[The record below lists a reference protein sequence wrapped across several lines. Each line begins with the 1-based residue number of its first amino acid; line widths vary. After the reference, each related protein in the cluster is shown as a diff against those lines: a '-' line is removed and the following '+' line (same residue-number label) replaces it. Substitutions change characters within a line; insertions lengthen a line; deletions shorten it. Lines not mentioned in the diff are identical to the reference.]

1 MTAPRKPSAKAQRS
15 AARLAAVQA
24 LYQIASTGVPV
35 ETVIGEFAQHRF
47 ESEIDGERLVPP
59 DPELFAAI
67 VRGVRERDDDLTSMV
82 AGALDRNWSAERL
95 ERLLSAILRA
105 GAWELMARPDLDARI
120 VIAEYVALAHDFFG
134 GKEPAMVNAVL
145 DRLARGLRPD
155 EMAVAAD
162 PDGA

>member
-1 MTAPRKPSAKAQRS
+1 MTTARKPSAKARRS

-35 ETVIGEFAQHRF
+35 ETVIGEFVQHRF
-47 ESEIDGERLVPP
+47 ESEINGERLVRP
-59 DPELFAAI
+59 DPDLFATI
-67 VRGVRERDDDLTSMV
+67 VRGVRERDGDLKSMV
-82 AGALDRNWSAERL
+82 AGALDESWSVERL

-105 GAWELMARPDLDARI
+105 GAWELMAQHDLDARI

>member
-1 MTAPRKPSAKAQRS
+1 MTNDRKPSANARRS
-15 AARLAAVQA
+15 SARLAAVQA

-35 ETVIGEFAQHRF
+35 ETVIGEFVQHRF
-47 ESEIDGERLVPP
+47 ESEIDGQRLVSP
-59 DPELFAAI
+59 DPDLFATI
-67 VRGVRERDDDLTSMV
+67 VRGVSKRAAEIQSLV
-82 AGALDRNWSAERL
+82 AGGLDANWSADRL

-105 GAWELMARPDLDARI
+105 GAWELLVHHEVDARI

-155 EMAVAAD
+155 EMTVAAD
-162 PDGA
+162 PSGA